1 MVKSL
6 PENILRKE
14 VITMANNLTLPEEIN
29 NLLIK
34 RDETLIAISGMFMSP
49 ESEFRLMVDKLKAI
63 NRQLEFYGIRV

>member
-1 MVKSL
+1 
-6 PENILRKE
+6 
-14 VITMANNLTLPEEIN
+14 MANNLTLPEEIN

-63 NRQLEFYGIRV
+63 DRQLEFYGIRV

>member
-63 NRQLEFYGIRV
+63 DRQLEFYGIRV